1 MDEEKNTAATYYTLE
16 NGQIDIF
23 RAVYILSPPYCVFPL
38 PLQLY
43 ASCDVNM
50 LPRMHHCAT
59 YRAKF
64 LYKSNH
70 MGIASCASLSIYA
83 ITGVHMVQFSV
94 GLNGL
99 VCPHSAGLSCSWC
112 LGAFRASYVLYR
124 DIMGVLREIFHNVLG
139 SLAVCGVEGT
149 FTLLGVGGGIVCL
162 MVLHIV
168 LQRVR

>member
-139 SLAVCGVEGT
+139 SLVMCVVWRA
-149 FTLLGVGGGIVCL
+149 LLHCSV
-162 MVLHIV
+162 
-168 LQRVR
+168 